1 MRKLDVTRTIAY
13 NFLQNY
19 EILLVPGLLGPKFR
33 GPELGVPLY
42 SETYSSAPSR
52 DRYSVQKFVIFQVQK
67 WNLN

>member
-1 MRKLDVTRTIAY
+1 MSHVIAY

-19 EILLVPGLLGPKFR
+19 EILLVLGLLGPKFR
-33 GPELGVPLY
+33 SPEFGVPLY
-42 SETYSSAPSR
+42 SETSSSAQSS